1 MELEPV
7 RKQLGKIGVF
17 SRHPHFREA
26 EQATSLAAAAEE
38 LGYGA
43 LWIPG
48 FDGGHIFERCGLAL
62 QATTRLIIATG
73 VVNIW
78 RHDAT
83 EVAQIVSKLR
93 ADSGGRFLLGIGVS
107 HQRLI
112 GDDYDKVSPLA
123 KMKSYLDD
131 LDAAGQPTEDRL
143 LAALGPKMLKL
154 CAQRT
159 AGTHPY
165 FVPPE
170 HTAAAREILGDGPL
184 LMPELTVVLESD
196 PSEAR
201 AIARKYAK
209 LYLGMPNYTNN
220 LRRLGYTDDDLNGEG
235 SDHLI
240 DAVFAWGDPNAIAA
254 RVRAHL
260 DAGADHVAIQSFGPK
275 PETDVWRELA
285 PALLG

>member
-1 MELEPV
+1 MELGDV

-26 EQATSLAAAAEE
+26 AQATSLAAAAEE

-62 QATTRLIIATG
+62 EATTRLTIATG

-83 EVAQIVSKLR
+83 EVARTVSKLR

-107 HQRLI
+107 HQLLI
-112 GDDYDKVSPLA
+112 GDDYNKISPLA

-143 LAALGPKMLKL
+143 LAALGPKMLEL
-154 CAQRT
+154 CAERT

-220 LRRLGYTDDDLNGEG
+220 LRRFGYTDDDLSGEG
-235 SDHLI
+235 SDRLI
-240 DAVFAWGDPNAIAA
+240 DAVFAWGNPNAIAT
-254 RVRAHL
+254 RMRAHF